1 MSLKL
6 SPEAGARGAKARRTR
21 LAIPWP
27 AAAAL
32 LLAEY
37 LLTSYAVDIGPLAE
51 RSDWLGMFGSAGSAG
66 PIVLS
71 IVTATVLIGGRR
83 LLAEL
88 QAALDRAAEGREAR
102 SPLGL
107 LTSLAVHL
115 AVHLAGFAAFLSLT
129 IFFTRT
135 GEQLPSG
142 AGLLAT
148 AWVGSVAVALLA
160 LAHAVVPLGVLLP
173 VIRRA
178 GPALALGAA
187 LGLAAWAAGAATV
200 RFWDPLSEPTL
211 HAVAAMLRTIATDV
225 SFDTA
230 TSTLTLEDFWVVISP
245 VCSGYEGI
253 GLLTVL
259 MSAYLWAFRSRLRFP
274 HVLMLLPIGVA
285 LSWLANALRISGL
298 MVVGAR
304 WSPEVAL
311 GGFHSKAGWVLF
323 CGIALG
329 LVALTRSAPI
339 FSRGGETA
347 EPEATW
353 NPTAAYLSPLLALVA
368 VHMATGLFTD
378 GLPLLYPLG
387 IVAGFAMLWW
397 HRDTYPWLLRP
408 SWSWEACAIGFAA
421 FGLWI
426 VLEPA
431 HDVAALEDWRSGL
444 AALPLPVAA
453 LWLAFRALG
462 SVIVVPL
469 AEELAFR
476 GYLLRRL
483 LSPDFTSVPFAKFSW
498 LSLMGSS
505 VAYGLLHERWLAGI
519 LAGLLFAFAQYR
531 RGRLTDAVVA
541 HAVTNL
547 LLAVHAIGWQQ
558 WTLWI

>member
-1 MSLKL
+1 
-6 SPEAGARGAKARRTR
+6 
-21 LAIPWP
+21 
-27 AAAAL
+27 

-37 LLTSYAVDIGPLAE
+37 LLTSYAVDIRPLAQ

-71 IVTATVLIGGRR
+71 IVTATLLIAGRR
-83 LLAEL
+83 LFGEL
-88 QAALDRAAEGREAR
+88 QAALGRTAGGPEAR
-102 SPLGL
+102 SPLGR
-107 LTSLAVHL
+107 LTSL

-129 IFFTRT
+129 IFFTRA

-142 AGLLAT
+142 AVLLAA

-160 LAHAVVPLGVLLP
+160 LGHAVVPLGALLP
-173 VIRRA
+173 VARRA

-187 LGLAAWAAGAATV
+187 LGLAAWAAGAATL

-211 HAVAAMLRTIATDV
+211 HAVAAILRTIASDV
-225 SFDTA
+225 AFDAA
-230 TSTLTLEDFWVVISP
+230 TSTLSLEGFSVVISS

-259 MSAYLWAFRSRLRFP
+259 ISAYLWVFRAQLRFP
-274 HVLMLLPIGVA
+274 AVLTLLPIGIA

-298 MVVGAR
+298 MVIGAR
-304 WSPEVAL
+304 WSEEVAL
-311 GGFHSKAGWVLF
+311 GSFHSKAGWVVF

-339 FSRGGETA
+339 FSRDAVTE
-347 EPEATW
+347 EPLVTW

-387 IVAGFAMLWW
+387 IVAAGATLWW
-397 HRDTYPWLLRP
+397 HRGTYPWLLRP
-408 SWSWEACAIGFAA
+408 SWSREACAIGVAA

-426 VLEPA
+426 LLEPTHDMAVLEG
-431 HDVAALEDWRSGL
+431 WRRGL
-444 AALPLPVAA
+444 AALPLPLAA
-453 LWLAFRALG
+453 LWLAFRVLG

-469 AEELAFR
+469 VEELAFR

-483 LSPDFTSVPFAKFSW
+483 LSPDFTSVSFVKLSW
-498 LSLMGSS
+498 LSLIVSS
-505 VAYGLLHERWLAGI
+505 VAYGLLHERWLAGT
-519 LAGLLFAFAQYR
+519 LAGLLFAFAQHR
-531 RGRLTDAVVA
+531 RGRLTDAVLA

-547 LLAVHAIGWQQ
+547 LLAVHAIGWQR
-558 WTLWI
+558 WSLWG